1 MPPFCPYLTQ
11 LVTDSIARFR
21 AQLSLDKDSSF
32 CVLSTHTFVAMK
44 YSSPLF
50 IPSHPPFPK
59 DLTADGDIES
69 NPGPVTQEAINSVY
83 PHQWVDDEAI
93 VEYCKVIFQE
103 AELDF
108 ESMFIHPTTWLQ
120 YIVSPDVPL
129 DQWLLTKIQR
139 NQRTNSK
146 YLFVPLSDTMTRN
159 ANYSREGVTGS
170 HWGLAIIDCCE
181 KEWIFIDP
189 MLTSEDMS
197 KSMVKSAV
205 DILSEVLVPWGY
217 VFRYVPVTK
226 TQSANDCGV
235 YVIAYIQKYVELFK
249 RLTYVPPLM
258 YLETYLVQVNNEL
271 QADIFREKILDVLSQ
286 QRTLYLQ
293 QRQTTVAPIVPSL
306 PIQPPAGKE
315 HPTTSIPL
323 TGSRLASTKTS
334 TGLSTKK
341 RKAKISDVPSPR
353 GSPLIKRNKFRTTS
367 SLVSTGDTPI
377 RKTHRRMSTLESSE
391 VPPSELPPSPSEL
404 PPSEL
409 PPKSQ
414 ASIMSYPSPIQE
426 EIHKMEVNL
435 HTEPIEEEIQ
445 IQDFLKSPLLWN
457 NLPTF
462 CLIHVQSDF
471 AKKERINGR
480 NVQLVQE
487 DDDDIETVEGEAE
500 DQLEVKRDS
509 SVDPIV
515 SISIQIID
523 HNELNEKHLF
533 SHGNFDTSNLDLC
546 TLHISDSESSMLK
559 NFISFITQHCP
570 RLFVSYDFHLD
581 TFPFLVSR
589 CQVLKI
595 NTTFTFPEFK
605 PYIPFWL
612 NKWCKETTFGPFFSL
627 DLNAVLK
634 NFYVFTGGRFLEN
647 VVQIFLE
654 MNNFSKNET
663 VKRLEDLNH
672 DSDPDEV
679 QLVNNVQ
686 NLHGIIDSINVLVP
700 DNPKVKVD
708 KIKKKFVRNLE
719 KVNELWAK
727 ESTKP
732 LLLINSIQQLPLIE
746 YLLADLL
753 DPKKQTLRSKSP
765 MKVVK
770 KRLDNVVSK
779 VKVKFIESR
788 VKRAHQVRVRSYIQ
802 KLLPATVPNVTVKEE
817 MNSDTDESTEEETDV
832 HSESIDATAPP
843 VKLENIEDASG
854 EPEPDLWTKIQTSKI
869 ELPDWKNF
877 LR

>member
-1 MPPFCPYLTQ
+1 ML
-11 LVTDSIARFR
+11 LVPVNS
-21 AQLSLDKDSSF
+21 
-32 CVLSTHTFVAMK
+32 AMC
-44 YSSPLF
+44 
-50 IPSHPPFPK
+50 
-59 DLTADGDIES
+59 DLTADG
-69 NPGPVTQEAINSVY
+69 
-83 PHQWVDDEAI
+83 
-93 VEYCKVIFQE
+93 
-103 AELDF
+103 
-108 ESMFIHPTTWLQ
+108 
-120 YIVSPDVPL
+120 
-129 DQWLLTKIQR
+129 R
-139 NQRTNSK
+139 
-146 YLFVPLSDTMTRN
+146 
-159 ANYSREGVTGS
+159 
-170 HWGLAIIDCCE
+170 HWGLIVLIISSPTSH
-181 KEWIFIDP
+181 ILFIDP
-189 MLTSEDMS
+189 T
-197 KSMVKSAV
+197 
-205 DILSEVLVPWGY
+205 
-217 VFRYVPVTK
+217 
-226 TQSANDCGV
+226 
-235 YVIAYIQKYVELFK
+235 YVEDDYAREFPVNQTPVAPSSSNLFTIVSK
-249 RLTYVPPLM
+249 IYSVLSMCETRNIEFIPSNIKHTLTDSGFCVLEYIELLM
-258 YLETYLVQVNNEL
+258 NLDQSVVIRWTDVKEL
-271 QADIFREKILDVLSQ
+271 LGNTTIAVHESRSKILEHFETFSPVELS
-286 QRTLYLQ
+286 R
-293 QRQTTVAPIVPSL
+293 VSASPIS
-306 PIQPPAGKE
+306 GK
-315 HPTTSIPL
+315 
-323 TGSRLASTKTS
+323 RLASTKAS

-341 RKAKISDVPSPR
+341 RKAKISDIPSPR
-353 GSPLIKRNKFRTTS
+353 GSPLIQRNKFRTTS

-391 VPPSELPPSPSEL
+391 VPPSELPP
-404 PPSEL
+404 
-409 PPKSQ
+409 KIK
-414 ASIMSYPSPIQE
+414 ASIMS
-426 EIHKMEVNL
+426 
-435 HTEPIEEEIQ
+435 
-445 IQDFLKSPLLWN
+445 
-457 NLPTF
+457 
-462 CLIHVQSDF
+462 
-471 AKKERINGR
+471 

-515 SISIQIID
+515 SIFIEIID
-523 HNELNEKHLF
+523 HNEFNEKHLF
-533 SHGNFDTSNLDLC
+533 SHGNFDTTNLDLC

-605 PYIPFWL
+605 PYIPFWF

-663 VKRLEDLNH
+663 VKRLEELNH

-727 ESTKP
+727 ESTRP
-732 LLLINSIQQLPLIE
+732 LLLMNSIQQLPLIE

-779 VKVKFIESR
+779 AKVKFIESR
-788 VKRAHQVRVRSYIQ
+788 VKRAHQVRVRSTLFLKHFLFIIFTIQ
-802 KLLPATVPNVTVKEE
+802 VL
-817 MNSDTDESTEEETDV
+817 
-832 HSESIDATAPP
+832 
-843 VKLENIEDASG
+843 
-854 EPEPDLWTKIQTSKI
+854 
-869 ELPDWKNF
+869 
-877 LR
+877 

>member
-1 MPPFCPYLTQ
+1 MIICVVSSSISALCLILRIVFSSRHPF
-11 LVTDSIARFR
+11 
-21 AQLSLDKDSSF
+21 KE
-32 CVLSTHTFVAMK
+32 
-44 YSSPLF
+44 
-50 IPSHPPFPK
+50 

-83 PHQWVDDEAI
+83 PNQWLDDEAI

-108 ESMFIHPTTWLQ
+108 ESMFIHPTTLLQ
-120 YIVSPDVPL
+120 YIVSPDALLRL
-129 DQWLLTKIQR
+129 DQWLLTKIQQ

-159 ANYSREGVTGS
+159 ANYSREGVTGC

-189 MLTSEDMS
+189 MLTTVDMS

-226 TQSANDCGV
+226 RQSANDCGV
-235 YVIAYIQKYVELFK
+235 YIIAYIQKYVELFR
-249 RLTYVPPLM
+249 RLMYVPSLM
-258 YLETYLVQVNNEL
+258 YMESDLVQVNSEL
-271 QADIFREKILDVLSQ
+271 QADIFREEILEVLSQ

-341 RKAKISDVPSPR
+341 SKAKISDIPSPR

-391 VPPSELPPSPSEL
+391 VPPSELAPSPSEL

-409 PPKSQ
+409 PPKIK
-414 ASIMSYPSPIQE
+414 ASIMSYPSSVQE

-435 HTEPIEEEIQ
+435 HTEPIEQEIQ

-471 AKKERINGR
+471 ANSERINGS
-480 NVQLVQE
+480 NVQLVQ

-500 DQLEVKRDS
+500 DQLEVKRES

-523 HNELNEKHLF
+523 HNEFNEKHLF
-533 SHGNFDTSNLDLC
+533 SYGNYDTTNLDLC
-546 TLHISDSESSMLK
+546 TLHISNSESSMLK

-595 NTTFTFPEFK
+595 KTTFTFPEFK
-605 PYIPFWL
+605 PYIPFWF
-612 NKWCKETTFGPFFSL
+612 NKWCKETTFSPFFSL

-647 VVQIFLE
+647 VVHNFLE

-663 VKRLEDLNH
+663 VKRLEELKH

-727 ESTKP
+727 ESTRP
-732 LLLINSIQQLPLIE
+732 LLLMNSIQQLPLIE

-753 DPKKQTLRSKSP
+753 DPKNKHYVQS
-765 MKVVK
+765 
-770 KRLDNVVSK
+770 
-779 VKVKFIESR
+779 
-788 VKRAHQVRVRSYIQ
+788 HQ
-802 KLLPATVPNVTVKEE
+802 
-817 MNSDTDESTEEETDV
+817 
-832 HSESIDATAPP
+832 
-843 VKLENIEDASG
+843 
-854 EPEPDLWTKIQTSKI
+854 
-869 ELPDWKNF
+869 
-877 LR
+877 

>member
-1 MPPFCPYLTQ
+1 MPPSCPYLTQ
-11 LVTDSIARFR
+11 LVTVSIARFR

-108 ESMFIHPTTWLQ
+108 ESMFIHPTTLLQ
-120 YIVSPDVPL
+120 YIVSPDAPL
-129 DQWLLTKIQR
+129 DQWLLTKLEK

-159 ANYSREGVTGS
+159 TNYSREGVTGY
-170 HWGLAIIDCCE
+170 HWGLAIIDCSE

-217 VFRYVPVTK
+217 DFRYVHVTK
-226 TQSANDCGV
+226 SQSANDCGV
-235 YVIAYIQKYVELFK
+235 YVIAYIHKYVELFK
-249 RLTYVPPLM
+249 TLMYVPSLM
-258 YLETYLVQVNNEL
+258 YMESDLVQVNNEL
-271 QADIFREKILDVLSQ
+271 QADIFREKIRDVLSQ

-334 TGLSTKK
+334 TGFSTKK
-341 RKAKISDVPSPR
+341 SKPKISDIPSPR
-353 GSPLIKRNKFRTTS
+353 GSPLIQRNKFRTTS

-391 VPPSELPPSPSEL
+391 VPPSELPPSPSEV

-426 EIHKMEVNL
+426 EIQKMEVNL

-471 AKKERINGR
+471 AKKKE
-480 NVQLVQE
+480 LL
-487 DDDDIETVEGEAE
+487 AE
-500 DQLEVKRDS
+500 MFNLFKKMMITLKLLKVK
-509 SVDPIV
+509 
-515 SISIQIID
+515 
-523 HNELNEKHLF
+523 
-533 SHGNFDTSNLDLC
+533 
-546 TLHISDSESSMLK
+546 
-559 NFISFITQHCP
+559 
-570 RLFVSYDFHLD
+570 
-581 TFPFLVSR
+581 
-589 CQVLKI
+589 LKI
-595 NTTFTFPEFK
+595 N
-605 PYIPFWL
+605 
-612 NKWCKETTFGPFFSL
+612 
-627 DLNAVLK
+627 
-634 NFYVFTGGRFLEN
+634 
-647 VVQIFLE
+647 
-654 MNNFSKNET
+654 
-663 VKRLEDLNH
+663 
-672 DSDPDEV
+672 
-679 QLVNNVQ
+679 
-686 NLHGIIDSINVLVP
+686 
-700 DNPKVKVD
+700 
-708 KIKKKFVRNLE
+708 
-719 KVNELWAK
+719 
-727 ESTKP
+727 
-732 LLLINSIQQLPLIE
+732 
-746 YLLADLL
+746 
-753 DPKKQTLRSKSP
+753 
-765 MKVVK
+765 
-770 KRLDNVVSK
+770 
-779 VKVKFIESR
+779 
-788 VKRAHQVRVRSYIQ
+788 
-802 KLLPATVPNVTVKEE
+802 
-817 MNSDTDESTEEETDV
+817 
-832 HSESIDATAPP
+832 
-843 VKLENIEDASG
+843 
-854 EPEPDLWTKIQTSKI
+854 
-869 ELPDWKNF
+869 
-877 LR
+877 

>member
-21 AQLSLDKDSSF
+21 AQLSLEKDSSF

-69 NPGPVTQEAINSVY
+69 NPGPVTQEGVNSVY
-83 PHQWVDDEAI
+83 PNQWVDDEAI

-103 AELDF
+103 AGLDF

-129 DQWLLTKIQR
+129 DQWLLTKIEK
-139 NQRTNSK
+139 NQITNSK

-159 ANYSREGVTGS
+159 SNYSREGVTGS

-189 MLTSEDMS
+189 MLTTVDMS

-205 DILSEVLVPWGY
+205 DILSEVLMPLEY

-235 YVIAYIQKYVELFK
+235 YVIAYIQKYIELFK
-249 RLTYVPPLM
+249 RLMYVPSLM
-258 YLETYLVQVNNEL
+258 YMESDLVQVNIEL
-271 QADIFREKILDVLSQ
+271 QADIFREEILEVLSQ

-353 GSPLIKRNKFRTTS
+353 GSPLIQRNKFRTTS
-367 SLVSTGDTPI
+367 SFVSTGDTPI

-391 VPPSELPPSPSEL
+391 LPQSELSSPSEL

-426 EIHKMEVNL
+426 EIQKMEVNL

-471 AKKERINGR
+471 AKKKE
-480 NVQLVQE
+480 LL
-487 DDDDIETVEGEAE
+487 AE
-500 DQLEVKRDS
+500 MFNLFKKMMITLKLLKVK
-509 SVDPIV
+509 
-515 SISIQIID
+515 
-523 HNELNEKHLF
+523 
-533 SHGNFDTSNLDLC
+533 
-546 TLHISDSESSMLK
+546 
-559 NFISFITQHCP
+559 
-570 RLFVSYDFHLD
+570 
-581 TFPFLVSR
+581 
-589 CQVLKI
+589 LKI
-595 NTTFTFPEFK
+595 N
-605 PYIPFWL
+605 
-612 NKWCKETTFGPFFSL
+612 
-627 DLNAVLK
+627 
-634 NFYVFTGGRFLEN
+634 
-647 VVQIFLE
+647 
-654 MNNFSKNET
+654 
-663 VKRLEDLNH
+663 
-672 DSDPDEV
+672 
-679 QLVNNVQ
+679 
-686 NLHGIIDSINVLVP
+686 
-700 DNPKVKVD
+700 
-708 KIKKKFVRNLE
+708 
-719 KVNELWAK
+719 
-727 ESTKP
+727 
-732 LLLINSIQQLPLIE
+732 
-746 YLLADLL
+746 
-753 DPKKQTLRSKSP
+753 
-765 MKVVK
+765 
-770 KRLDNVVSK
+770 
-779 VKVKFIESR
+779 
-788 VKRAHQVRVRSYIQ
+788 
-802 KLLPATVPNVTVKEE
+802 
-817 MNSDTDESTEEETDV
+817 
-832 HSESIDATAPP
+832 
-843 VKLENIEDASG
+843 
-854 EPEPDLWTKIQTSKI
+854 
-869 ELPDWKNF
+869 
-877 LR
+877 